1 MLKLHMDTTSLE
13 SLFDIEIDSP
23 TTTSNTICEKCNGSG
38 KFIGYTG
45 RVVGPC
51 FACKGK
57 GVKETI
63 TKPTGNSINVSK
75 IAVAFSK
82 AFSNGVKRPKLRL
95 GDFIFSRAPDTGRN
109 AGSIYVKKGTL
120 YLGKV
125 TDGEFFPVR
134 DCDDATTKEVIE
146 VASKPSESAKAY
158 GFRTGT
164 CSCCGRTLT
173 NGVSIDLGIGPIC
186 AERFGF

>member
-1 MLKLHMDTTSLE
+1 VLKLDTATDLE
-13 SLFDIEIDSP
+13 TLFNLELDTGTPPPANEIC
-23 TTTSNTICEKCNGSG
+23 TKCNGSG
-38 KFIGYTG
+38 NFIGYTG

-57 GVKETI
+57 GVKELK
-63 TKPTGNSINVSK
+63 KPVTVNRVDVSK
-75 IAVAFSK
+75 IAEAFAK

-95 GDFIFSRAPDTGRN
+95 GAFVFSRAPDTGRN
-109 AGSIYVKKGTL
+109 AGSIYVKKGDM
-120 YLGKV
+120 YLGKI
-125 TDGEFFPVR
+125 TNGEFFPVR
-134 DCDDATTKEVIE
+134 DCDTATTAEVIE
-146 VASKPSESAKAY
+146 VASKPGDSAKAF

-173 NGVSIDLGIGPIC
+173 NKESIDLGIGPIC